1 MNKLLVI
8 VLFIS
13 TLVLAQSNSQ
23 LIDIGEGGVSWV
35 SKNGQYVC
43 GSNWPNPP
51 FIWSETTGRIQIG
64 NVEGESFSVSNN
76 GIVVGRFRDSS
87 LIVGGEPVLCAGYWV
102 NNQWNV
108 FEGMTGV
115 PPLDAQSYT
124 HVYGINSEGTKAV
137 GMVWHPN
144 WRVEACYWSIPDTGI
159 GLLGQTGN
167 FNSRA
172 NVISDDESIIAGWDG
187 IQNGP
192 DRRAFYWDYAPH
204 FMGGFDPTYLVGECR
219 GMNSDGSVIVGGSV
233 WPFIWTQSTGMQHI
247 VADSSLYFNGEAI
260 GISDNGIIV
269 GYVRFSIQN
278 YQAFI
283 KKPGWNDII
292 LMEDYILDSLGITG
306 YQGWYFPF
314 GQGIS
319 ADGNRIGLTAYPP
332 GSGLAH
338 ALILTIDSTVPVELT
353 SFTASIFE
361 KSVLLNWSTATETN
375 NSGFEVQR
383 KSDLED
389 WKVIGFV
396 SGSGTT
402 TETRNYSYSD
412 ELFSEGSY
420 SYRLKQID
428 HSGSYEYSDEIKV
441 EISFP
446 NEFELTQNYPNPFNP
461 STVIEFSL
469 PENVGNVQL
478 SIYNT
483 LGEKVAELV
492 NTNLTAGHYKYQ
504 WNAQNA
510 ATGIYTYE
518 LRTDR
523 FVTVKKMLLLK

>member
-1 MNKLLVI
+1 
-8 VLFIS
+8 
-13 TLVLAQSNSQ
+13 
-23 LIDIGEGGVSWV
+23 
-35 SKNGQYVC
+35 
-43 GSNWPNPP
+43 
-51 FIWSETTGRIQIG
+51 
-64 NVEGESFSVSNN
+64 
-76 GIVVGRFRDSS
+76 
-87 LIVGGEPVLCAGYWV
+87 
-102 NNQWNV
+102 
-108 FEGMTGV
+108 
-115 PPLDAQSYT
+115 
-124 HVYGINSEGTKAV
+124 
-137 GMVWHPN
+137 
-144 WRVEACYWSIPDTGI
+144 
-159 GLLGQTGN
+159 
-167 FNSRA
+167 
-172 NVISDDESIIAGWDG
+172 
-187 IQNGP
+187 
-192 DRRAFYWDYAPH
+192 
-204 FMGGFDPTYLVGECR
+204 
-219 GMNSDGSVIVGGSV
+219 
-233 WPFIWTQSTGMQHI
+233 
-247 VADSSLYFNGEAI
+247 
-260 GISDNGIIV
+260 
-269 GYVRFSIQN
+269 
-278 YQAFI
+278 
-283 KKPGWNDII
+283 
-292 LMEDYILDSLGITG
+292 MEDYILDSLGITG

-353 SFTASIFE
+353 SFIASIFE

-389 WKVIGFV
+389 WEAIGFV

-402 TETRNYSYSD
+402 TETRNYCYSD
-412 ELFSEGSY
+412 ELISEGIY

-428 HSGSYEYSDEIKV
+428 YSGSYEYSDEIKV

-446 NEFELTQNYPNPFNP
+446 NEFELEQNYPNPFNP

-492 NTNLTAGHYKYQ
+492 NTTLTAGHYQYQ

-510 ATGIYTYE
+510 ATGMYTYE